1 MAMNQNDRR
10 QGMNGDV
17 RQRARRGF
25 AAMDGDL
32 QRRIARKGGVASSRA
47 QARDA
52 HGQFRGSNAPPSAN
66 GN

>member
-1 MAMNQNDRR
+1 MASNDNDHR
-10 QGMNGDV
+10 QGMNADG

-32 QRRIARKGGVASSRA
+32 QRRIARKGGVASSKA

-52 HGQFRGSNAPPSAN
+52 HGQFRGSNMPPSSSS
-66 GN
+66 

>member
-1 MAMNQNDRR
+1 MSMNDNDRR
-10 QGMNGDV
+10 QAMNADG

-32 QRRIARKGGVASSRA
+32 QRRIARKGGVASSKA

-52 HGQFRGSNAPPSAN
+52 HGQFRGSSMPPSS